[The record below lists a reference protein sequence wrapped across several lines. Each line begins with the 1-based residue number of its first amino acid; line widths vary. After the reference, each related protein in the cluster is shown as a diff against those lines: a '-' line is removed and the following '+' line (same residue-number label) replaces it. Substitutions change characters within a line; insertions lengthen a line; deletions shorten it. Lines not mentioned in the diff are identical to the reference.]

1 MSIRLDTICE
11 IIGAA
16 IPSNFENIEVRGVAS
31 LEEAGPDEICFLS
44 NPKYVRYLDSSRA
57 CAVIVSR
64 ETTLPSQYIALVVPD
79 PYFAFLQLLEL
90 FNARTPL
97 SVAEGIHPL
106 AEIHPE
112 ADLGSG
118 ISIGAYAV
126 IGAEVTIG
134 DNSIIGPGTVILA
147 GSRVGD
153 DCLLYPKVTI
163 MDGCTVGDRV
173 ILHSGVVIGSDG
185 FGFAPHGD
193 RYHKIPQIGTV
204 RIGDDVEI
212 GANSC
217 VDRAAFGATS
227 IGNGTKIDNLVQV
240 AHNVIIGSHTVIA
253 SQVGISG
260 STTIGNW
267 VRMGGQA
274 GLQGHIK
281 VGDKASLGGQAGV
294 TKDVP
299 PGETVSGYP
308 AKNHMQAMRQEG
320 ALRNLPDLI
329 KKVKAQEKK
338 IEDLET
344 ILKQIQDTVI
354 TNLKRS

>member
-1 MSIRLDTICE
+1 MSVRLDSICQL
-11 IIGAA
+11 IGAE
-16 IPSNFENIEVRGVAS
+16 IPPNFENFEIRGVS
-31 LEEAGPDEICFLS
+31 SVEEAGPDDICFLS
-44 NPKYVRYLDSSRA
+44 NPKYARFLDSSHTR
-57 CAVIVSR
+57 AVIVSK
-64 ETTLPSQYIALVVPD
+64 ETVIPSKFIPIAVPD

-90 FNARTPL
+90 FNTRTPL
-97 SVAEGIHPL
+97 SVAAGIHPR
-106 AEIHPE
+106 AEIHPD
-112 ADLGSG
+112 AILGSG
-118 ISIGAYAV
+118 VSVGACAV
-126 IGAEVTIG
+126 IGAGVSIG
-134 DNSIIGPGTVILA
+134 DNTVIGPGVVILA
-147 GSRVGD
+147 GSRVGK
-153 DCLLYPKVTI
+153 DCLLYPQVTI
-163 MDGCTVGDRV
+163 MDGCSVGDRV
-173 ILHSGVVIGSDG
+173 ILHSGVVIGADG

-193 RYHKIPQIGTV
+193 HYYKIPQIGTV

-217 VDRAAFGATS
+217 VDRAAFGVTS

-240 AHNVIIGSHTVIA
+240 AHNVSIGEHTVIA

-338 IEDLET
+338 IEELEM
-344 ILKQIQDTVI
+344 ILKH
-354 TNLKRS
+354 NSG